1 MFKTGGVWR
10 SSRKRLLRLL
20 QASLALAFVAM
31 PAHAQVQ
38 PTEAEPLRWLVRD
51 VPPYF
56 SYVDGKQPQRPSDLQ
71 NGEIDGFLRLLI
83 GHLPQYRHEFFDAGF
98 PRFEAM
104 VRQQGQ
110 TLCSAL
116 HVRTPERLDW
126 LYFTHLYP
134 PLFSRQ
140 IHLIVRRESWPKFE
154 ALGNTVQ
161 LADVLAQTKLEGLLP
176 RGRAY
181 GPKIDALLQA
191 RAEQAPKTIVAAKGM
206 HLLAMLRA
214 GRMDYT
220 LDYPATVDEFLRS
233 AGPGSE
239 LLKIPLAEA
248 RSTLVAT
255 LACSRTP
262 EGKRQIEAIDLAVRK
277 LAQDPQREAWIR
289 AWRGDSLDD
298 QDRARLKRYMDERAR
313 GGSQVE

>member
-1 MFKTGGVWR
+1 MFKTGGVGR

-20 QASLALAFVAM
+20 QASLALALVAM
-31 PAHAQVQ
+31 PAQAQVL

-56 SYVDGKQPQRPSDLQ
+56 SYVDGKAPQRVSDLQ

-83 GHLPQYRHEFFDAGF
+83 GQLPQYRHEFFDAGF

-140 IHLIVRRESWPKFE
+140 IHLIVRRENWPKFE

-161 LADVLAQTKLEGLLP
+161 LADVLAQPKLEGLLP
-176 RGRAY
+176 RGRVY

-191 RAEQAPKTIVAAKGM
+191 RGEQAPKTIVAPKGM

-239 LLKIPLAEA
+239 LMKIPLAEA

-289 AWRGDSLDD
+289 AWRGDSLDE
-298 QDRARLKRYMDERAR
+298 QDRLRLKRYLDDRAR